1 MPQYTPPVRDTR
13 FILDHVVGLASH
25 ANLPG
30 FQNATPDVVDAVLD
44 EGGKFV
50 AEVLFPLNHSGDQE
64 GCTRHEDG
72 SVTTPK
78 GFKQAYAQFV
88 ESGWGTLSAPE
99 EFGGQ
104 GMPHVVSTAFQ
115 EFMISSNMAFAMYPG
130 LTHGAIAA
138 LLVKGSPEQQQKYVP
153 NMVSGKW
160 GGTMNLT
167 EPQCGTDLGLIRTR
181 AEPQAGG
188 SYAITGTKIFI
199 SSGEHDLTENIILSL
214 IHI

>member
-1 MPQYTPPVRDTR
+1 MPKYTPPARDVR
-13 FILDHVVGLASH
+13 FVLDHVVGLPAY
-25 ANLPG
+25 ADLPG

-64 GCTRHEDG
+64 GCTRHDDG

-78 GFKQAYAQFV
+78 GFKEAYDAFV

-104 GMPHVVSTAFQ
+104 AMPHVVSTAFQ

-138 LLVKGSPEQQQKYVP
+138 LLVKGSDEQR
-153 NMVSGKW
+153 S
-160 GGTMNLT
+160 
-167 EPQCGTDLGLIRTR
+167 
-181 AEPQAGG
+181 
-188 SYAITGTKIFI
+188 
-199 SSGEHDLTENIILSL
+199 
-214 IHI
+214 